1 MKYRRVGRTGLKV
14 SEVCLGTMTF
24 GDQVSEADAIS
35 MTHAAM
41 DEGLNF
47 LDTAN
52 MYVGGRSE
60 EIVGKAMKGR
70 REQVVL
76 ATKVAMPVGTEPNDA
91 GLSRKH
97 IMYAVEE
104 SLRRLHTD
112 YIDIYY
118 VHKPDYETP
127 IEETLRALDDL
138 VHQGKVRYLA
148 CSNFRAFQVEKAL
161 WVSDVNNLARFDCIE
176 PPYNLLTRDIEY
188 ELLPVCTDEGIGVC
202 AYNPLAG
209 GLLSGKHDRTRPPST
224 GTRFSNEAMGKMYY
238 ERYWNDSNFDAVEQF
253 RTLAAESG
261 HDMVQMALAWVLSNP
276 IVTSVIIGA
285 TSMRHI
291 SQNLAAAE
299 VKLTEEEIAR
309 CDSIWQSL
317 RPLRFFYGR

>member
-1 MKYRRVGRTGLKV
+1 MKYRKVGRTGLKV

-41 DEGLNF
+41 DAGLNF

-60 EIVGKAMKGR
+60 EIVGKAITSR
-70 REQVVL
+70 REDVVL
-76 ATKVAMPVGTEPNDA
+76 ATKVAMPIGPNPNDS

-97 IMYAVEE
+97 IMRAVED

-148 CSNFRAFQVEKAL
+148 CSNYRAFQVEKAL
-161 WVSDVNNLARFDCIE
+161 WVSDTHNLSRFECIE

-188 ELLPVCTDEGIGVC
+188 ELLPVCADEGLGVC

-209 GLLSGKHDRTRPPST
+209 GLLSGKHDRTRPPAA
-224 GTRFSNEAMGKMYY
+224 GTRFANDAMGKMYY

-253 RTLAAESG
+253 RALAAESG
-261 HDMVQMALAWVLSNP
+261 RDMAQMALAWVLSNP
-276 IVTSVIIGA
+276 FVTSVIIGA
-285 TSMRHI
+285 TSMKHI
-291 SQNLAAAE
+291 NQNIAAADLT
-299 VKLTEEEIAR
+299 LTEEERAR
-309 CDSIWQSL
+309 CDSIWHTL